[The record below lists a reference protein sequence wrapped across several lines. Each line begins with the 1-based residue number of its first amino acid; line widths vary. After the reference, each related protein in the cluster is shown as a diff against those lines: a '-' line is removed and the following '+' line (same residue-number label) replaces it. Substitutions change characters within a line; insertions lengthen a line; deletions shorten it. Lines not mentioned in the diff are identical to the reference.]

1 MDNSGIRISADS
13 TCDLSP
19 ELIRRYNIAITPL
32 QVVVEGHSYRDGEE
46 IDPDRLFQM
55 VDKTG
60 KVGSTTAVNYEEY
73 HRFFT
78 QRLQDA
84 DAVIHFTISSDMSS
98 CFQNAR
104 TAGDEL
110 KNVYVVD
117 SRNLSTGIGQLAL
130 DAAVMAREGASGAE
144 IFERMERQ
152 KEKLNVSFV
161 IDTLEYLHKGGRC
174 SGVAALGANLLRLKP
189 MIEVTGGLMGVGKK
203 YRGSLEKSVLS
214 YVTERIGDGSGA
226 DLRRVFITDSGVSDE
241 LAESVREILSGVGFR
256 EILRTPTG
264 GTIACHCGPGTLG
277 ILYYNQ

>member
-117 SRNLSTGIGQLAL
+117 SRNLSTGIGQLVIDACEMAERGMAADEICRILEEKKHKL
-130 DAAVMAREGASGAE
+130 D
-144 IFERMERQ
+144 
-152 KEKLNVSFV
+152 VSFV
-161 IDTLEYLHKGGRC
+161 LDTLEYLRRGGRC
-174 SGVAALGANLLRLKP
+174 STVAALGANLLKLKP
-189 MIEVTGGLMGVGKK
+189 CIQVTEGKMGVGKK
-203 YRGSLEKSVLS
+203 YRGALDGAFVN
-214 YVTERIGDGSGA
+214 YVHDK
-226 DLRRVFITDSGVSDE
+226 
-241 LAESVREILSGVGFR
+241 LAEPETVDPEFCDPLIDPLQQIPADIRIVQIQLDQFIVAFPVSVGEAV
-256 EILRTPTG
+256 LRPAVVVVD
-264 GTIACHCGPGTLG
+264 IEPV
-277 ILYYNQ
+277 